1 VILIF
6 SSASRAP
13 CRTSPD
19 DLAAPL
25 PLGWEHLNI
34 TGDHR
39 WEDQTRPDPDGFR
52 PLVMR
57 D

>member
-6 SSASRAP
+6 SSALRAP